1 MSNAKTAHSS
11 ELLRGKLAAVRSK
24 QLNVALGTGISWL
37 ALAAMGLLA
46 AGMLIDWK
54 FDLAREA
61 RGLFLAL
68 DAVVLLIIFMRHIYK
83 PLTTQPND
91 EMVALKVERAT
102 PEFRSRLIASTQFGE
117 VGEVGNTED
126 VFVRALVKQ
135 TEEMARSKDFNSIVP
150 ADGFARAFALSL
162 LVVGLGFL
170 SYDRYQPDSG
180 DLLKRAFLAP
190 NVDVPRFTLIDKIIV
205 TPSDVIARGDDLTI
219 EVTLKDTSRV
229 RPETAVIAIKYA
241 SADRPTPHTCKNVAG
256 IFQLKIENVRESFE
270 VTVTANDA
278 RKTRKVEVVP
288 RPAVREIKFVQKFPS
303 YTGLSEEPRRRGD
316 LTLLMGSS
324 LKLEVT
330 ANKSVASGHV
340 NVIRSEGEA
349 ESVPVEVSR
358 SNSAQVSATLELCDL
373 NIIGFSVKLKDKH
386 GFESR
391 NEAMYRITML
401 GDKPPVVRVLE
412 PVRKETKV
420 TQRARIRIVVSVKDD
435 YGVKELELLVQHGNS
450 PPMPF
455 PLQTEKATG
464 RLQRVPFDWKIVDL
478 KFPIGTEV
486 KFWARAVDANDRQR
500 NELRAYDNDKD
511 GRISRAEFNGIKAS
525 FDNLDKNSDGYIY
538 LRDFVDDEENSDFPA
553 GKTEM
558 PGVGDSRELFALVV
572 SDDEKRRDLNNRAT
586 DSITGVNET
595 AINQEKLNR
604 ELGEI
609 IRARVITSPKQD
621 E

>member
-1 MSNAKTAHSS
+1 MSNARTAHSS
-11 ELLRGKLAAVRSK
+11 ELLRGKLAAVRTK
-24 QLNVALGTGISWL
+24 QLTVALGTGISWL

-46 AGMLIDWK
+46 AGMLVDWK
-54 FDLAREA
+54 FDIAREV

-68 DAVVLLIIFMRHIYK
+68 DSAVLLVIFIRHIYT
-83 PLTTQPND
+83 PLTTQPSD
-91 EMVALKVERAT
+91 EVVALKVERAT
-102 PEFRSRLIASTQFGE
+102 PEFRSRLIASTQFGA

-135 TEEMARSKDFNSIVP
+135 TEEMARPKDFNSVVP
-150 ADGFARAFALSL
+150 AGGFARAFALSL

-180 DLLKRAFLAP
+180 ALLKRAFLAP
-190 NVDVPRFTLIDKIIV
+190 NVDVPRFTHIDKIIV
-205 TPSDVIARGDDLTI
+205 KPSDVIARGDDLTI

-229 RPETAVIAIKYA
+229 RPEMAVIAIKYA
-241 SADRPTPHTCKNVAG
+241 SADRPTPHTCNNVAC
-256 IFQLKIENVRESFE
+256 IFQLKLENVRESF
-270 VTVTANDA
+270 VVNVTANDA

-316 LTLLMGSS
+316 LILLMGSS

-340 NVIRSEGEA
+340 NIIRAEGEA

-358 SNSAQVSATLELCDL
+358 SNPAQVSATLELHDL
-373 NIIGFSVKLKDKH
+373 DIRGFIVRLIDKH

-401 GDKPPVVRVLE
+401 RDKPPIVRVLE
-412 PVRKETKV
+412 PLRKETKV
-420 TQRARIRIVVSVKDD
+420 TQRARLPITVSVKDD
-435 YGVKELELLVQHGNS
+435 YGVKQLRLMVKHGNA
-450 PPMPF
+450 PPQ
-455 PLQTEKATG
+455 PLVLGTDQAIG
-464 RLQRVPFDWKIVDL
+464 RLKRVEHEWKIVDL
-478 KFPIGTEV
+478 KPPVGSEIT
-486 KFWARAVDANDRQR
+486 FWIEA
-500 NELRAYDNDKD
+500 
-511 GRISRAEFNGIKAS
+511 
-525 FDNLDKNSDGYIY
+525 SDGCEPEQGI
-538 LRDFVDDEENSDFPA
+538 
-553 GKTEM
+553 GK
-558 PGVGDSRELFALVV
+558 SRELIALVV
-572 SDDEKRRDLNNRAT
+572 TDDEKRRDLQNRAT

-609 IRARVITSPKQD
+609 IRARVITSPKRD